1 MTDAHEAARR
11 HREVWL
17 SADDSTW
24 YTAKLASN
32 DQHAVICDVGDVLLT
47 AALADQFLV
56 WWSAMAIRST
66 GQGDRDDHTVP
77 NAILDAI
84 DAQRGTR

>member
-1 MTDAHEAARR
+1 MTDEAQQAARR

-17 SADDSTW
+17 SADDQMWWATVGHDT
-24 YTAKLASN
+24 Y
-32 DQHAVICDVGDVLLT
+32 DQRAIICDVGDVLLT

-56 WWSAMAIRST
+56 WW

-84 DAQRGTR
+84 DAQRDTR